1 MQNDRLPYLREKTLQ
16 LPMLPGIYKMKN
28 KAGEIIYIGK
38 AKLLRNRVSSYFR
51 GVERHTPKVYKMV
64 EKVYDF
70 DYIVT
75 ESEFEALVLE
85 CSLIKEYSPK
95 YNILLKDDKGYFYV
109 KVTQGDWGR
118 ITAVKQKLDDDAL
131 YLGPYTSNYIV
142 RETVDEANKV
152 FRLPTCNRK
161 FPQDFGK
168 GRPCLNYHIQ
178 QCMGVCRGKISKE
191 EYQEAL
197 AQALEFIRTGGES
210 SLRVLTQQMEQAAE
224 ALNFEK
230 AARYRDRINAIRRVH
245 ERQRIILDRVEDQDM
260 MAFVRDDSRV
270 CAAVLKFRESR
281 LQDKEDFLLG
291 ETMELPQVRR
301 DFLLQ
306 YYGNGRDIP
315 KLIGLDGPCE
325 EQELVEQYLTGLARR
340 KVSIRIPQRGDKS
353 HLVELASTN
362 AAQRL
367 ALESQSR
374 RTVREVA
381 ALEELSRLL
390 GLPKP
395 PKYIEAYDI
404 SNIGSAT
411 VVAGMV
417 VFEDGKPLK
426 SAYKRFTIKTVEGTD
441 DYASMAEVLTRRLER
456 YRQEEGTDSTF
467 ARLPDLILLDGGKGH
482 VATIEPLIRSMGFA
496 IPVFGMVKDDR
507 HRTRAIA
514 KDGGEI
520 AIASNRSA
528 FTLVSAIQ
536 EEVHRYAI
544 TYARSKHKR
553 GALSLA
559 LTQVPGIGPA
569 KSKALFAQFK
579 TLKAMGEATVQEL
592 AQIKGMSEP
601 LAQRVYDFL
610 HAGQS

>member
-1 MQNDRLPYLREKTLQ
+1 M
-16 LPMLPGIYKMKN
+16 
-28 KAGEIIYIGK
+28 
-38 AKLLRNRVSSYFR
+38 
-51 GVERHTPKVYKMV
+51 
-64 EKVYDF
+64 
-70 DYIVT
+70 
-75 ESEFEALVLE
+75 
-85 CSLIKEYSPK
+85 
-95 YNILLKDDKGYFYV
+95 
-109 KVTQGDWGR
+109 
-118 ITAVKQKLDDDAL
+118 
-131 YLGPYTSNYIV
+131 
-142 RETVDEANKV
+142 
-152 FRLPTCNRK
+152 
-161 FPQDFGK
+161 
-168 GRPCLNYHIQ
+168 
-178 QCMGVCRGKISKE
+178 
-191 EYQEAL
+191 
-197 AQALEFIRTGGES
+197 
-210 SLRVLTQQMEQAAE
+210 
-224 ALNFEK
+224 
-230 AARYRDRINAIRRVH
+230 
-245 ERQRIILDRVEDQDM
+245 
-260 MAFVRDDSRV
+260 
-270 CAAVLKFRESR
+270 
-281 LQDKEDFLLG
+281 
-291 ETMELPQVRR
+291 
-301 DFLLQ
+301 
-306 YYGNGRDIP
+306 
-315 KLIGLDGPCE
+315 
-325 EQELVEQYLTGLARR
+325 
-340 KVSIRIPQRGDKS
+340 SIRIPQRGDKS

-482 VATIEPLIRSMGFA
+482 VATIEPLIRSMGFE